1 MSSALLFCRDEFGRA
16 ANECELTPSCTQCQQ
31 ELDMLLYITSRVRPD
46 TLLADVGCCNVTG
59 RVFFRMVTFLCER
72 GVHFALLPIPLR
84 SMIEFAKGRQ
94 CEVCISSSHIPRLDV
109 LASGSSEFRVQAC
122 KVSVRRDNSILSRHG
137 RKLAEECSKF
147 TMNKLNQRRANEKS
161 IGINLLYK
169 VSHEY
174 LLERKMTNVTDI
186 P

>member
-1 MSSALLFCRDEFGRA
+1 MVWAGWGADLSSAVLFCRDEFGRA
-16 ANECELTPSCTQCQQ
+16 ANECERTPSCTQCQQ

-72 GVHFALLPIPLR
+72 DVHFALLPIPLR

-109 LASGSSEFRVQAC
+109 LASGSSEFMVQAC
-122 KVSVRRDNSILSRHG
+122 KVSVRRLTTSVLSLSSRVGRHLG
-137 RKLAEECSKF
+137 GSPRLLPPRGKRS
-147 TMNKLNQRRANEKS
+147 RR
-161 IGINLLYK
+161 GITSG
-169 VSHEY
+169 VH
-174 LLERKMTNVTDI
+174 RCV
-186 P
+186 